1 MDFLPDARVT
11 CDDCGGTRYG
21 EAVLACLLDGRH
33 IGDVLDMTVDDARAF
48 FAVSPGLKARPTSEP
63 RSPEASAPGSPKA
76 QKAAVPWALLDALHA
91 VGLGYVRLGQPVR
104 TLSGGERQRLT
115 LASALGVDR
124 GVPALYLFDE
134 PTRGLHPDDVE
145 RLLAVFDGLIAAG
158 HSLVVVEH
166 NLDVIRH
173 ADWVIDLGPEG
184 GADGGR
190 IVAAGPPAA
199 IEACEASFTGRALR
213 AARTRTTSRGACS

>member
-1 MDFLPDARVT
+1 
-11 CDDCGGTRYG
+11 
-21 EAVLACLLDGRH
+21 
-33 IGDVLDMTVDDARAF
+33 
-48 FAVSPGLKARPTSEP
+48 
-63 RSPEASAPGSPKA
+63 
-76 QKAAVPWALLDALHA
+76 LDALHA

-115 LASALGVDR
+115 LASALGGDR

-166 NLDVIRH
+166 NLDVIRF

-184 GADGGR
+184 GAGGGR

-199 IEACEASFTGRALR
+199 IEACEASHTGRALR
-213 AARTRTTSRGACS
+213 AARTPITSPGACS